1 VFAQIYN
8 GTAPR
13 FGHTCHAVGNRQMI
27 TVGGLDNINATDYC
41 DWEYKSV
48 AIYDL
53 TEGESVGWGS
63 VFSADKAPYQ
73 VNAQIS
79 AVIGGGPNGNA
90 TKLLPYGG
98 WSNTLVA
105 SLFTGTTNQTAP
117 VPISGSA
124 TTPALSAPSSTKSTR
139 KGAIA
144 GGVVGG
150 IGLIAIISTLIL
162 LTRRYWNIPSKV
174 HADAQ
179 QQYLKS
185 EMDGK
190 GTVIYQSS
198 SKDGEISPMEMPPS
212 VYQTHSEISGN
223 QRSEVCGGQIPAE
236 VAGCDV
242 AEMD

>member
-1 VFAQIYN
+1 MVMPQN
-8 GTAPR
+8 
-13 FGHTCHAVGNRQMI
+13 
-27 TVGGLDNINATDYC
+27 YC
-41 DWEYKSV
+41 RMV
-48 AIYDL
+48 
-53 TEGESVGWGS
+53 V
-63 VFSADKAPYQ
+63 
-73 VNAQIS
+73 
-79 AVIGGGPNGNA
+79 
-90 TKLLPYGG
+90 
-98 WSNTLVA
+98 
-105 SLFTGTTNQTAP
+105 
-117 VPISGSA
+117 
-124 TTPALSAPSSTKSTR
+124 
-139 KGAIA
+139 GAIHWSPA
-144 GGVVGG
+144 YSPG
-150 IGLIAIISTLIL
+150 
-162 LTRRYWNIPSKV
+162 RRIKLPWNIPSKV